1 MLNSS
6 SITLQSIVKTPK
18 TGALWKWYHKG
29 SHFKI
34 RANFYQVPISFS
46 VTIYSNSMELKS
58 MQQHSQNNSTV
69 LVFQKYPPEVIN
81 SAVTPYN
88 HLSSKKAKKNRTSMY
103 DVQKVFK
110 GPSFSISLV
119 FLFTLTCLTW
129 LIHTS
134 VLPSNWN
141 PDKMFAP
148 TGLLGQVHTVKKIF
162 LKFLHA
168 GAIFF

>member
-1 MLNSS
+1 MSSNYNKKLSFPLLIMLNSL
-6 SITLQSIVKTPK
+6 SITLQSILKTPK
-18 TGALWKWYHKG
+18 TGSLWKWYHKG

-88 HLSSKKAKKNRTSMY
+88 HLSHQSKKAKNKNIFVTLPRTTEIIFLGGVLY
-103 DVQKVFK
+103 VVKKVFK
-110 GPSFSISLV
+110 GTSFKVSFNLR
-119 FLFTLTCLTW
+119 C
-129 LIHTS
+129 TS
-134 VLPSNWN
+134 N
-141 PDKMFAP
+141 
-148 TGLLGQVHTVKKIF
+148 
-162 LKFLHA
+162 
-168 GAIFF
+168 